1 MTTVREL
8 YEWAV
13 ENHAED
19 LPIGLLYQDDDK
31 ALNGDTFAE
40 EDMRDLG
47 IDVCNRGGG
56 PPRRGGAEYILLS

>member
-13 ENHAED
+13 ENHVED

-31 ALNGDTFAE
+31 AHGGDTKETTKISNNNVA
-40 EDMRDLG
+40 
-47 IDVCNRGGG
+47 
-56 PPRRGGAEYILLS
+56 

>member
-13 ENHAED
+13 ENHVED

-31 ALNGDTFAE
+31 ELGGDTFAD

-47 IDVCNRGGG
+47 IDVCNRRGA
-56 PPRRGGAEYILLS
+56 PPRRRGAEYILLS

>member
-13 ENHAED
+13 ENHVED

-31 ALNGDTFAE
+31 AL
-40 EDMRDLG
+40 
-47 IDVCNRGGG
+47 GGHFH
-56 PPRRGGAEYILLS
+56 L

>member
-13 ENHAED
+13 ENHVED
-19 LPIGLLYQDDDK
+19 LPTGLLYQDDDK
-31 ALNGDTFAE
+31 ALGGGTFAE

-47 IDVCNRGGG
+47 IDVYNRGGT
-56 PPRRGGAEYILLS
+56 EYILLS

>member
-31 ALNGDTFAE
+31 ELGGDTFADE
-40 EDMRDLG
+40 GMRDLG
-47 IDVCNRGGG
+47 IDVCNRGG
-56 PPRRGGAEYILLS
+56 AECVLLS

>member
-13 ENHAED
+13 ENHVED

-31 ALNGDTFAE
+31 ELGGDTFVD

-47 IDVCNRGGG
+47 IDVCNRRGAL
-56 PPRRGGAEYILLS
+56 PRRGGAEYILLS

>member
-8 YEWAV
+8 YEWAI
-13 ENHAED
+13 ENHVED

-31 ALNGDTFAE
+31 VLGDDTFAE

-47 IDVCNRGGG
+47 IDVYNRGS
-56 PPRRGGAEYILLS
+56 AEYILLS